1 MLKSEAKPARVA
13 VACGA
18 CTLALAMTGCGASFE
33 GSGSK
38 DAASAEQLA
47 QRTDDPWAVTSTS
60 AAKDKSDYQLTDGV
74 YTGKGIGMDGLITVT
89 LSVSD
94 NHISCIEVTQ
104 EGETQSV
111 GGYEAIRD
119 GKYAAMIDS
128 AQSADIDVISGA
140 TITTAGVRQA
150 ATDALI
156 QAGADIEPVVVASAS
171 TEATKGGN

>member
-1 MLKSEAKPARVA
+1 MLKVNAVPTRIA

-18 CTLALAMTGCGASFE
+18 CTVALAMTGCGASFE

-47 QRTDDPWAVTSTS
+47 QHTDDPWAATQTTTT
-60 AAKDKSDYQLTDGV
+60 KDKSDYQLTDGV
-74 YTGKGIGMDGLITVT
+74 YTGKGLGMDGLITVT
-89 LSVSD
+89 LSVQD
-94 NHISCIEVTQ
+94 NRISCIEVTQ
-104 EGETQSV
+104 EGESQSV

-119 GKYAAMIDS
+119 GKYAAMIDA

-140 TITTAGVRQA
+140 TITTSGVRQA

-156 QAGADIEPVVVASAS
+156 QAGADIEPVVVASSS
-171 TEATKGGN
+171 TEDAKGGN